1 MKIETASLIIRLE
14 LSLAENGAN
23 FWGPQELAD
32 TDVIAKAV
40 RTAGHLFHPHDLELY
55 GLISGDERIRLCTEC
70 RAGTPHTSRGIR

>member
-23 FWGPQELAD
+23 FRGPEEPAD

-40 RTAGHLFHPHDLELY
+40 QVAGHLFHPHDLALY
-55 GLISGDERIRLCTEC
+55 GLVTSDELIHRL
-70 RAGTPHTSRGIR
+70 AGGTP